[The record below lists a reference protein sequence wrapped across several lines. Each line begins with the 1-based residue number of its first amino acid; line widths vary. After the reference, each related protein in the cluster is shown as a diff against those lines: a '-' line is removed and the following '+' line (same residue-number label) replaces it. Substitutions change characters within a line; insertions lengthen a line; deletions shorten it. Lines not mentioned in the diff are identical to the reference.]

1 MELQSLSIANLA
13 KRWACSRS
21 AIEDMIKDGRLVAM
35 RLGPKTT
42 RIPIAKIL
50 EYEQKCLTNG
60 DGASTVENSAESLE
74 LETAA
79 AVARSTRSRASVS
92 RLMQKKLPQP
102 SRG

>member
-50 EYEQKCLTNG
+50 EYEQKCLTNRECNMS
-60 DGASTVENSAESLE
+60 DTAEMTTSL
-74 LETAA
+74 
-79 AVARSTRSRASVS
+79 
-92 RLMQKKLPQP
+92 
-102 SRG
+102 

>member
-35 RLGPKTT
+35 RLG

-50 EYEQKCLTNG
+50 EYEQKCLNERHSRN
-60 DGASTVENSAESLE
+60 DHIAIEMAEAE
-74 LETAA
+74 E
-79 AVARSTRSRASVS
+79 
-92 RLMQKKLPQP
+92 
-102 SRG
+102 

>member
-60 DGASTVENSAESLE
+60 DGASTVRPGSESSDKA
-74 LETAA
+74 TIA
-79 AVARSTRSRASVS
+79 AVQRSTRHKATVS
-92 RLMQKKLPQP
+92 RLMQKRLTPP
-102 SRG
+102 SSV